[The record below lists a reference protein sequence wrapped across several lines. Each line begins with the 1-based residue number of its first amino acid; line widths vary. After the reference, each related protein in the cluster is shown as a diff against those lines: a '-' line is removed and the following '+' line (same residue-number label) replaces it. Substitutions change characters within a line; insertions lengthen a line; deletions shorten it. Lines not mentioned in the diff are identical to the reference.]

1 MVNNFMTKK
10 EFDRIIFSQRHKKD
24 YGPKYLRIPSVLG
37 AILLVCLFF
46 GANAYSQSMGEYWRR
61 ELTGKPVWTLLYI
74 VFIVCFVVDIVFTI
88 KRYIDL
94 DSKYKA
100 YMSQVTINQ
109 VQSKRVKFCESCGML
124 ISDKSWQ
131 DGYCQQCGI
140 KIRK

>member
-37 AILLVCLFF
+37 AIILVCFVF
-46 GANAYSQSMGEYWRR
+46 GANAYSQPMGEYWRS
-61 ELTGKPVWTLLYI
+61 ELGGKPIWALLYI
-74 VFIVCFVVDIVFTI
+74 VFIVCLVVDIVFKI

-94 DSKYKA
+94 DSEYKA
-100 YMSQVTINQ
+100 YMSQVTNNQ
-109 VQSKRVKFCESCGML
+109 VQSKRTKFCESYGMP
-124 ISDKSWQ
+124 ISDKEWQ
-131 DGYCQQCGI
+131 DGYCQQGGI